1 MTDGKKPV
9 RRVFFAIPA
18 DFMDSE
24 GTVIELGMR
33 VALLDEDGYE
43 VGYGEVCMFDE
54 DSSQPIG
61 VVSDLDSY
69 PYPTGIRWVTP
80 DEIRAL

>member
-1 MTDGKKPV
+1 MTSKEPR
-9 RRVFFAIPA
+9 RRVFFARPA
-18 DFMDSE
+18 DFLDVD

-33 VALLDEDGYE
+33 VAVVDSDGYE
-43 VGYGEVCMFDE
+43 SAYGEVCAFDE

-61 VVSDLDSY
+61 IVSDLDSY
-69 PYPTGIRWVTP
+69 SYPTDIRWMAP